1 MNRQDLKYLR
11 EQSGYPAVS
20 ITLPTH
26 ETFPD
31 NRQDPILL
39 KNLLSRA
46 EKRLLE
52 EFDGEQAADVLE
64 NLAKAA
70 VSVDH
75 GMNAEGL
82 AIYANHHMF
91 RVYKLPFPPGER
103 VVIDKTFH
111 TRDLIH
117 TMNRS
122 ERYWLLVLSKRP
134 TRLFQGSLKNL
145 TEYTEEP
152 FPMEYSEE
160 SGKPL
165 MSRGRGIRKSRIRD
179 EYHLQ
184 FFRDIRDSFE
194 KIHSMDP
201 LPLFIFGVEKFA
213 SVYATI
219 SNVPVAGTMNGN
231 FDKASEDELG
241 RKAWLL
247 VRKHLD
253 EKRVETREK
262 MRAAEDKGKLISTME
277 EIWTASREGR
287 GEILLV
293 EEGFHFPAVPSGSGG
308 GIAPAGDPD
317 RPGVID
323 DAVDEV
329 IEAVIEAG
337 GSAVFFPDGALG
349 TNRRIALIARY

>member
-26 ETFPD
+26 KTFPD

-52 EFDGEQAADVLE
+52 EFDSEQAGDVLS
-64 NLAKAA
+64 NLAAA
-70 VSVDH
+70 AESVDH
-75 GMNAEGL
+75 NMNREGL
-82 AIYANHHMF
+82 AIYANGNMH
-91 RVYKLPFPPGER
+91 RVYKLPFPPDER

-111 TRDLIH
+111 TRHLVH

-134 TRLFQGSLKNL
+134 TRLFQGSLKCL
-145 TEYTEEP
+145 SEHTEDP
-152 FPMEYSEE
+152 FPMQYSEE
-160 SGKPL
+160 TGKPL
-165 MSRGRGIRKSRIRD
+165 MSRGRGIRKSKIRD

-194 KIHSMDP
+194 EIHGKDP
-201 LPLFIFGVEKFA
+201 LPLFIFGTEKFA

-247 VRKHLD
+247 VRKHLE
-253 EKRVETREK
+253 EKREETREK
-262 MRAAEDKGKLISTME
+262 MLAAEDKGRLISTME

-293 EEGFHFPAVPSGSGG
+293 EEGFHFPAVADGSGG
-308 GIAPAGDPD
+308 GISPADDPD

-329 IEAVIEAG
+329 IEAVIESG
-337 GSAVFFPDGALG
+337 GSTVFFPDGALG
-349 TNRRIALIARY
+349 KDRRIALIARY

>member
-11 EQSGYPAVS
+11 EQSGCPAVS

-26 ETFPD
+26 KSFPD
-31 NRQDPILL
+31 NRKDPILL

-52 EFDGEQAADVLE
+52 EFDREQAAGVLS
-64 NLAKAA
+64 NLAAA
-70 VSVDH
+70 ADSIDH
-75 GMNAEGL
+75 SMNGEGL
-82 AIYANHHMF
+82 AIFANNRMH
-91 RVYKLPFPPGER
+91 RVYELPFAPDER
-103 VVIDKTFH
+103 VVVDETFH
-111 TRDLIH
+111 TRHLVH

-122 ERYWLLVLSKRP
+122 DRYWLLVLSKRP
-134 TRLFQGSLKNL
+134 TRLFQGHLKSLA
-145 TEYTEEP
+145 EFTEEP

-160 SGKPL
+160 AGKPL
-165 MSRGRGIRKSRIRD
+165 VPRGRGIRKSKIRD

-194 KIHSMDP
+194 EIHGKDP
-201 LPLFIFGVEKFA
+201 LPLFIFGIEKFA

-247 VRKHLD
+247 VRKHLE

-262 MRAAEDKGKLISTME
+262 MLAAEDKGRLISTME

-293 EEGFHFPAVPSGSGG
+293 EEGFHYPAVADRSGG
-308 GIAPAGDPD
+308 GISPADDPD

-329 IEAVIEAG
+329 IEAVIESG
-337 GSAVFFPDGALG
+337 GSTVFFPDGALG
-349 TNRRIALIARY
+349 KDRRIALIARY